1 MGTSLEL
8 RALDTSMSDLAP
20 ASQMLTQP
28 QGAQDRQEPLVQAA
42 AHNDRQQG
50 SGGGKAGEDQDA
62 DKRDAGNKDDNK
74 NEDQDGKQKDNKE
87 GGKAGGKGKGGKRR
101 RTAFVWGFAA
111 VAALAGLA
119 VFFYHQLVGRHYV
132 STNDAYVNGDLIRI
146 QPQVSGTVTLINTEE
161 TQPVSQG
168 QLLIELDRHDAE
180 VALEQAKANLAQ
192 SIRDVQQ
199 LFADEKRQQALV
211 SAQRAQVQ
219 FAEGVLRRDSA
230 LVGARGVSQEDF
242 ERTQQNAH
250 DARAGLRQA
259 LAALESDR
267 AAIAGTQPQT
277 HPRVLLA
284 QSNLRSAWLAL
295 NRTRVL
301 APVSGYLVRRAVQ
314 LGQQVS
320 PATEMVAMAPLDSL
334 WIDANFKETQ
344 LRDIRIGQP
353 VSVQADIYGPH
364 FKYHGRVLGLTAGTG
379 AALAVLPPEN
389 ATGNWIKIVQ
399 RLPVRIGLDP
409 QELRTH
415 PLFLGLSTTVTVDI
429 RDLRGSSLSP
439 VPAWPAG
446 LRTHVYAEQD
456 AGVDAEIQRIVKENL
471 LRTADSPASRS
482 LR

>member
-1 MGTSLEL
+1 VDEE
-8 RALDTSMSDLAP
+8 D
-20 ASQMLTQP
+20 
-28 QGAQDRQEPLVQAA
+28 
-42 AHNDRQQG
+42 
-50 SGGGKAGEDQDA
+50 GE
-62 DKRDAGNKDDNK
+62 K
-74 NEDQDGKQKDNKE
+74 NEEREKPEDDEDSSAQ
-87 GGKAGGKGKGGKRR
+87 GKGGAKNPAGGGRR
-101 RTAFVWGFAA
+101 RHTAFLWGFAA
-111 VAALAGLA
+111 FAAVAGLA
-119 VFFYHQLVGRHYV
+119 VVLYHQLVGRYYV

-146 QPQVSGTVTLINTEE
+146 QPQVTGTVTLINTEE

-168 QLLIELDRHDAE
+168 QLLIELDRHDTE
-180 VALEQAKANLAQ
+180 VALLQAKAGLAQ

-211 SAQRAQVQ
+211 SAQRAQLL
-219 FAEGVLRRDSA
+219 FAEGVLRRDSQ

-242 ERTQQNAH
+242 ERTQQNAR

-284 QSNLRSAWLAL
+284 ESTLRSAWLAW

-301 APVSGYLVRRAVQ
+301 APVSGYLVRRSVQ
-314 LGQQVS
+314 LGQQVT
-320 PATEMVAMAPLDSL
+320 PATEMAAMAPLDSL

-344 LRDIRIGQP
+344 LRNIRIGQP
-353 VSVQADIYGPH
+353 VTVQADIYGSRL
-364 FKYHGRVLGLTAGTG
+364 KYRGRVLGLTAGTG

-409 QELRTH
+409 RELLEH
-415 PLFLGLSTTVTVDI
+415 PLFLGLSTTVSVDI
-429 RDLRGSSLSP
+429 RDLRGSPLSRT
-439 VPAWPAG
+439 PAWTTG

-456 AGVDAEIQRIVKENL
+456 AGVDAEIQRIVRENL
-471 LRTADSPASRS
+471 LRNATFRAPQA